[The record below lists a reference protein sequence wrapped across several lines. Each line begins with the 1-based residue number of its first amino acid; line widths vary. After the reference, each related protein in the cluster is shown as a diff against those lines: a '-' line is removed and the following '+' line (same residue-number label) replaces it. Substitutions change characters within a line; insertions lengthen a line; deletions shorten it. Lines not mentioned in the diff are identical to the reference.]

1 MSPLKRLPHGGKTQR
16 RQRAQSIENWKHKSR
31 LTTKGTLGRHERP
44 GNANWAPRATAEL
57 QEETAAPGTKS
68 QERRTKETARRHV
81 RKRVYAEGTQH
92 MPSSSTPTRTH
103 LPSTLNG
110 GTQPQSTTQNKNS
123 STQEISQ
130 ESPAE
135 QPENQCKSRN
145 QLTWLTNCSWKPAEG
160 GETSGA
166 FQDGPTRHNSSG
178 MLGAQNS
185 PLSWPTA
192 ANAKWIWKE
201 SNKLLALSW
210 LNLAWTSSRYKA
222 EETWYCL
229 THAFACAS
237 AASLPLAMARS
248 KPIKPSSD
256 RWALVQ
262 TNSAVTQP
270 AKEVQKNSHLL
281 VQHAWKQI

>member
-81 RKRVYAEGTQH
+81 YGILVDTHTHPLAIDLKRRHTATVNDPKQKQLNPGNITRITCGATRKPVQ
-92 MPSSSTPTRTH
+92 
-103 LPSTLNG
+103 
-110 GTQPQSTTQNKNS
+110 
-123 STQEISQ
+123 IS
-130 ESPAE
+130 
-135 QPENQCKSRN
+135 N
-145 QLTWLTNCSWKPAEG
+145 QLKTWLTNCSWKPAEG

-185 PLSWPTA
+185 PLSWPMA

-201 SNKLLALSW
+201 SDKLLALSW
-210 LNLAWTSSRYKA
+210 LNLAWTSSRCKA

-270 AKEVQKNSHLL
+270 AKEVQKNPTY
-281 VQHAWKQI
+281 WFNTPENKFR